1 MCVGVG
7 VCGCLR
13 ACVCECVHAR
23 VWVRVGACVGGP
35 TLLYRMTKHLVE
47 MKLKL
52 TRISFPALL
61 FHWSNGVVHTR

>member
-1 MCVGVG
+1 MRVGVG
-7 VCGCLR
+7 ACGCV
-13 ACVCECVHAR
+13 CVC
-23 VWVRVGACVGGP
+23 GP